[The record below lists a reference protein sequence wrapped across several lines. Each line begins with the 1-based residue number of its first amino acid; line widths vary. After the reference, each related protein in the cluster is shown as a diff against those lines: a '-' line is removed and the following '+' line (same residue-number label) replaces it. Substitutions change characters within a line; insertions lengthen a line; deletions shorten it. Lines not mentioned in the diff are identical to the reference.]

1 GPADLGAGEDRPAHG
16 RPQPGRPGGRACL
29 RGSRGE
35 DHDVPPRTAGT
46 SAGGATMSAPRL
58 DVAFVTAALG
68 SRLRRPAGQ
77 QVVHTTAFTR
87 AIIDSREAAPGDLFV
102 ALP

>member
-1 GPADLGAGEDRPAHG
+1 
-16 RPQPGRPGGRACL
+16 
-29 RGSRGE
+29 
-35 DHDVPPRTAGT
+35 
-46 SAGGATMSAPRL
+46 MSAPQL

-68 SRLRRPAGQ
+68 SRLRRPVSP

-102 ALP
+102 ALPGLRNDGAEFIGEAVSRRSWTPAHWRWMRLSRWAISPPRPAAC